1 MAKPHHIIPLE
12 EADSGVLYGGKGKFR
27 ILVDEQMCGAKNY
40 SMLLNTQPSGAVGK
54 PHKHDRA
61 EHSWFILEG
70 TGTVMLGDE
79 SFKIGPN
86 MTVYIPPGTMH
97 GIEADEGS
105 ELKYIVIYSPP
116 GPEQN
121 LRNAGATAFDTSS

>member
-1 MAKPHHIIPLE
+1 MAKKHHVIPLE
-12 EADSGVLYGGKGKFR
+12 EADTGVLYGGKGQFR
-27 ILVDEQMCGAKNY
+27 ILIDEKMCGAKNY

-54 PHKHDRA
+54 PHKHDDA

-70 TGTVMLGDE
+70 TGKVILEDE
-79 SFKIGPN
+79 TYPIGPN
-86 MTVYIPPGTMH
+86 MTVYIPPGVMH

-105 ELKYIVIYSPP
+105 TLKYIVIYSPP

-121 LRNAGATAFDTSS
+121 LRESGATAFDRRS

>member
-1 MAKPHHIIPLE
+1 MPRKHHVIALE
-12 EADSGVLYGGKGKFR
+12 EADTGVLYGGKGKFR
-27 ILVDEQMCGAKNY
+27 ILVDESMCGAKNY

-54 PHKHDRA
+54 PHKHDRS

-70 TGTVMLGDE
+70 TGTVTLGDE
-79 SFKIGPN
+79 SYRIGPN
-86 MTVYIPPGTMH
+86 MTVYIPPGVVH

-105 ELKYIVIYSPP
+105 TLTYVVIYSPP

-121 LRNAGATAFDTSS
+121 LRQSGATAFDRRS

>member
-1 MAKPHHIIPLE
+1 MPKKHHVIPIE
-12 EADSGVLYGGKGKFR
+12 EADTGVLYGGKGKFR
-27 ILVDEQMCGAKNY
+27 ILIDEKMCGAKNY

-54 PHKHDRA
+54 PHKHDDA

-70 TGTVMLGDE
+70 TGKVMLEDE
-79 SFKIGPN
+79 IYAIGPN
-86 MTVYIPPGTMH
+86 MTVYIPPGVMH

-105 ELKYIVIYSPP
+105 TLKYIVIYSPP

-121 LRNAGATAFDTSS
+121 LRESGATAFDRRS